1 MSSPNAA
8 RRRRAFAAVAIAAA
22 VLSLAS
28 SVLLDLARLDDGS
41 LVGDS
46 ADIVRLGTDHEGLFR
61 WSGLLDMLGSYLLF
75 LPLAV
80 YLRDRF
86 RDAHPMTTE
95 VGTMAAIVYGAVG
108 AAGAAAWAGATP
120 LIAAYANATPTDRPL
135 LATTFATVIDVVNAL
150 WHFVA
155 GPAAA
160 VWFASVAIA
169 ARDHWRGFAIYSALL
184 AAATGLASI
193 GAALSPDATSTAPG
207 TLFFLPLSVWPAW
220 LAIQI
225 IRDDA
230 SPFSTQ

>member
-1 MSSPNAA
+1 MSSLMASPDAV
-8 RRRRAFAAVAIAAA
+8 RRRRAFAAVGIAAA

-46 ADIVRLGTDHEGLFR
+46 ADIVRLGTDHEGSFR
-61 WSGLLDMLGSYLLF
+61 WSGLVDMLGSYLLF

-86 RDAHPMTTE
+86 RDAHPTTTE
-95 VGTMAAIVYGAVG
+95 IGFVAAIVYGAVG
-108 AAGAAAWAGATP
+108 AAGAAAWASAAP
-120 LIAAYANATPTDRPL
+120 LISTYANAAATDRPL

-160 VWFASVAIA
+160 VWFATVAIA
-169 ARDHWRGFAIYSALL
+169 ARNRWRAFAIYSALL
-184 AAATGLASI
+184 AAATALASI
-193 GAALSPDATSTAPG
+193 GAALSPDATSTAPA

-220 LAIQI
+220 LAMQV
-225 IRDDA
+225 IRDDV
-230 SPFSTQ
+230 PR